1 VRDLQRQRALEKGQD
16 RGVELAAGEELEYPS
31 SMKTLTSCCITGS
44 GSSISSQSRRRTC
57 SRAGSVNS
65 ARIPSHICPLIG
77 WRFNV
82 AVAKMSHR
90 ESSQVSAG

>member
-1 VRDLQRQRALEKGQD
+1 VRDLQLQRALEKGQD
-16 RGVELAAGEELEYPS
+16 RGVELSAGEELEAWAEGAVVDE
-31 SMKTLTSCCITGS
+31 KTRTSWRITGS
-44 GSSISSQSRRRTC
+44 GSSMSSESRRRTC

-82 AVAKMSHR
+82 AVA
-90 ESSQVSAG
+90 